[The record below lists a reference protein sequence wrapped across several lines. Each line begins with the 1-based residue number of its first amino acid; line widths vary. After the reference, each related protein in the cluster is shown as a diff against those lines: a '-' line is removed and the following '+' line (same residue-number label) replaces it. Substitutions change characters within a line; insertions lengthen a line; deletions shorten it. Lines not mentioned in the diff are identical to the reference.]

1 MFFFKR
7 THRKPSLQKMGHGR
21 FSKVDKW
28 VSSSHARKGFKWV
41 FMRLLLFQSLE
52 MTTLKV
58 NELFSSTP
66 VSYYKKIAST
76 RVMLKYLILC
86 TNIINSY
93 GNSYIFWYLYVHLYT
108 QRYTVKLDHNIPPN
122 ITDIVSCL
130 THD

>member
-1 MFFFKR
+1 
-7 THRKPSLQKMGHGR
+7 MGHGM

-28 VSSSHARKGFKWV
+28 VSSSNARKGFKWV

-66 VSYYKKIAST
+66 VSYHKKIAST

-93 GNSYIFWYLYVHLYT
+93 GNFLVFICKFIYT
-108 QRYTVKLDHNIPPN
+108 IGKTNSINSIETL
-122 ITDIVSCL
+122 S
-130 THD
+130 

>member
-1 MFFFKR
+1 
-7 THRKPSLQKMGHGR
+7 MGHGR

-58 NELFSSTP
+58 NELFSSTT
-66 VSYYKKIAST
+66 VSYHKKIAST

-93 GNSYIFWYLYVHLYT
+93 GNSYYLYVYLYT
-108 QRYTVKLDHNIPPN
+108 QRYTVTLDYNIPPN
-122 ITDIVSCL
+122 ITYIISCL
-130 THD
+130 THNDESSYTDMMMSLQTSSI